1 MIFAAAASR
10 YATLH
15 GSGFNLYGQQ
25 SMSHGSGS
33 GLNHA
38 QLVAAGRNANEG
50 KVNVRSIRR
59 AELASLL
66 QDVVIRQ
73 DVSLE
78 IRGTLGGCFKQD
90 IHCTTELSV

>member
-1 MIFAAAASR
+1 LIFAAAASR
-10 YATLH
+10 YAVLH
-15 GSGFNLYGQQ
+15 GSNFSLYGQQ
-25 SMSHGSGS
+25 SMSHGSAS

-38 QLVAAGRNANEG
+38 QLVAAGRNANEA

-66 QDVVIRQ
+66 QDVVLRQ
-73 DVSLE
+73 DVSPE
-78 IRGTLGGCFKQD
+78 IRGTLRVCFKQD